1 MPSTHPLPTSIDALT
16 PEWLTAALREGG
28 LKDVTVTGAQSTVI
42 GEGVGFIG
50 QVARLELTCAPP
62 VAGAPSSIV
71 AKIPSSDPGARM
83 IGVAFGLY
91 EREVRFYSE
100 LSHQAGLPAPK
111 CYFAAYDAA
120 AGQAVVL
127 LEDLS
132 EGAFGDQVAGATP
145 GQAEIAVDALGK
157 FHAEWWESPRFAD
170 MPWLI
175 PSIETLRAPILMMYE
190 ASWRPAIERLGH
202 LFTPEMIEVIPEM
215 GKRTMSAFDALA
227 TVPLTLGHGDYR
239 PDNIF
244 FGVPGSGRPLVVCDW
259 QGPGKAPGITDIA
272 YFIAGSMEPDD
283 RRAHEDELLRRY
295 HNLLLEGGV
304 RDFSFETL
312 KEQYRGYFALTL
324 AGAVVLGGNLPDGN
338 ERGRIMIE
346 KTVQRFVT
354 AMTDL
359 DSLGLLPAL

>member
-1 MPSTHPLPTSIDALT
+1 MTPTRPLPTSIEALT

-28 LKDVTVTGAQSTVI
+28 LSDVTVTGVKSTVI

-50 QVARLELTCAPP
+50 QVARLELAYAAS
-62 VAGAPSSIV
+62 VAGAPPSII
-71 AKIPSSDPGARM
+71 AKLPSSDPGSRM

-91 EREVRFYSE
+91 EREVRFYTE
-100 LSHQAGLPAPK
+100 LAPASDLPAPR
-111 CYFAAYDAA
+111 CYFAAYDPS
-120 AGQAVVL
+120 AGQSVVL
-127 LEDLS
+127 LEDLAQG
-132 EGAFGDQVAGATP
+132 EFGDQVAGATP
-145 GQAEIAVDALGK
+145 AQAEIAVDAIGRL
-157 FHAEWWESPRFAD
+157 HARWWQSPRLDELA
-170 MPWLI
+170 WLT
-175 PSIETLRAPILMMYE
+175 PSIETLRQPILMMYE

-215 GKRTMSAFDALA
+215 GKRTMAVLDDLT

-239 PDNIF
+239 PDNLF
-244 FGVPGSGRPLVVCDW
+244 FGDAESGRPIVVCDW

-272 YFIAGSMEPDD
+272 YFIAGSLEPDD
-283 RRAHEDELLRRY
+283 RRVHEDELLRRY

-304 RDFSFETL
+304 RDYSFETL

-338 ERGRIMIE
+338 DRGRVMIE
-346 KTVQRFVT
+346 KSVRRFVT

-359 DSLGLLPAL
+359 DSLALLPPL